1 MEEKLNT
8 LYEECI
14 KELSSIGI
22 NLDEKKIGKI
32 NIGLAKRSTKRY
44 GCCKQESPKEE
55 EFHYIKRR
63 RRKYKVYDIF
73 QKHTIEISKWVMEL
87 DDNIIK
93 NTIIHELIHCLP
105 YCNNHGKEFK
115 KYANIIN
122 EKLKYNIT
130 RLGNK
135 KEDYKKSN
143 KEYKEEENYKYKI
156 KCKKCG
162 YIYLC
167 KRLKKNFIKNYRCG
181 KCQGKLEIIEAL
193 NENIDNNLTKKNEKI
208 YYVYIIRC
216 EDNSLYTGITTD
228 INRRMSEHLGK
239 TKKGAKYTKNHTPVK
254 IEAAWK
260 CEGRSSASKIES
272 YIKKL
277 KKIEKEKLIIT
288 TSTKDFLEKGLAK
301 NCQKL
306 HIKQKNNF

>member
-22 NLDEKKIGKI
+22 NLDEKKIGKT
-32 NIGLAKRSTKRY
+32 NIVLAKRSTKRY
-44 GCCKQESPKEE
+44 GCCKQEFPKEE
-55 EFHYIKRR
+55 EFHYVKRG

-73 QKHTIEISKWVMEL
+73 QKHTIKISKWVMEL
-87 DDNIIK
+87 DDTIIK

-143 KEYKEEENYKYKI
+143 KEYKEKENYKYKI
-156 KCKKCG
+156 KCKKMW
-162 YIYLC
+162 IHI
-167 KRLKKNFIKNYRCG
+167 FA
-181 KCQGKLEIIEAL
+181 Q
-193 NENIDNNLTKKNEKI
+193 KI
-208 YYVYIIRC
+208 
-216 EDNSLYTGITTD
+216 
-228 INRRMSEHLGK
+228 
-239 TKKGAKYTKNHTPVK
+239 
-254 IEAAWK
+254 
-260 CEGRSSASKIES
+260 
-272 YIKKL
+272 
-277 KKIEKEKLIIT
+277 KEKLH
-288 TSTKDFLEKGLAK
+288 K
-301 NCQKL
+301 KL
-306 HIKQKNNF
+306 